1 MNNKIVEW
9 LYKDKIVRDILI
21 NMGID
26 ENDIDDIEQ
35 EIYLI
40 LLEYSEEK
48 IKEMYEKNQLKYFI
62 VGIVWRQYFSST
74 SPFFYKYKKYY
85 TIIDENINT
94 ETDE

>member
-9 LYKDKIVRDILI
+9 LYKDKIVRDILT

-40 LLEYSEEK
+40 LLEYSAEK
-48 IKEMYEKNQLKYFI
+48 IKEMYDKKQLKYFI
-62 VGIVWRQYFSST
+62 VGIVWRQYFSNT

>member
-9 LYKDKIVRDILI
+9 LYKDKVVRDILI

-26 ENDIDDIEQ
+26 DNYIDDIEQ

-40 LLEYSEEK
+40 ILEYSTDK
-48 IKEMYEKNQLKYFI
+48 IKLMYEKNQLKYFI
-62 VGIVWRQYFSST
+62 CGIVWRQYFSST

-85 TIIDENINT
+85 TIIDENKIT